1 VMKKLAGTIISVI
14 LLLVADQCTKY
25 LAVQH
30 LKDQNPVVL
39 IKYTLELHYLENRGA
54 AFGSLQ
60 GRQVLLLIITAIV
73 LIGLIVVYLKMPSNR
88 RFLPLRMTVILLFS
102 GAVGNMI
109 DRIMNHYVVD
119 FIYFKVIN
127 FPIFN
132 VADCYVTIAA
142 VLLAV
147 LILFVYEEEE
157 LQFWSRS
164 K

>member
-1 VMKKLAGTIISVI
+1 MKKLAGTIISVI

-39 IKYTLELHYLENRGA
+39 IKNTLELHYLENRGA